1 MTHFEIT
8 TEFARHNLSKGGII
22 TVLLN
27 DGNTIR
33 ATLSDSRVFGEQDEN
48 GLIINSQFIRKQY

>member
-1 MTHFEIT
+1 MTLFEIT
-8 TEFARHNLSKGGII
+8 TEFAHQNLSKGDVV

-48 GLIINSQFIRKQY
+48 GQIIKSLFIRKQ